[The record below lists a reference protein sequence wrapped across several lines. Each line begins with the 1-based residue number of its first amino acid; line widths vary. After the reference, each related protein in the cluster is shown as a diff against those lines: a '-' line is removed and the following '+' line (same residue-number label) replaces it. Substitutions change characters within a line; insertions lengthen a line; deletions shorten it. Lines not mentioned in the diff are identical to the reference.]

1 MTNNPEFSFYE
12 AGEEPTQ
19 NIIFGN
25 GTSNRV
31 GKIAKKFGQHALLV
45 TDSGLS
51 SVGHPQ
57 KIQKILEAANLKVT
71 LFDESIENPTESS
84 VQACVQVAEKSEVD
98 LIIGLG
104 GGSSMDTAKGCNFI
118 LSNGGKMSDFW
129 GVDKA
134 TRPMYPLIAIPTTA
148 GTGSECQSFAL
159 ISNDISHKKMA
170 CGDKKALPRVTLL
183 DPELT
188 LSQPNSVTACTG
200 VDALSHALESMVTS
214 KRNKKSHHHA
224 QLAFQLIQEFLP
236 LVLKDP
242 TDLYNRGQ
250 VLLGASHAGAAIERS
265 MLGAAH
271 SMANPLT
278 ANRGIVHGVAV
289 GIVLPEVV
297 KFNKKDLGTNSIYAE
312 LARVSGI
319 ASMDCHDEE
328 ASGLLIEKIYSILKL
343 AKIPSFLNELG
354 FAPSDIPS
362 LALDAS
368 EQWTANFNPRPVSR
382 DGFENIY
389 SNLFSTP
396 PCETQSL
403 QAN

>member
-19 NIIFGN
+19 NVIFGK

-31 GKIAKKFGQHALLV
+31 GEIAKKFGQHALLV

-51 SVGHPQ
+51 SVGLPQ

-224 QLAFQLIQEFLP
+224 RLAFQLIQEFLP

-242 TDLYNRGQ
+242 TDLNSRGQ

-289 GIVLPEVV
+289 GIVLPEVM
-297 KFNKKDLGTNSIYAE
+297 KFNKIDLGTNSIYAE

-382 DGFENIY
+382 DDFENIY
-389 SNLFSTP
+389 SNLFSTT

>member
-278 ANRGIVHGVAV
+278 ANRGIVHGLAV

-382 DGFENIY
+382 DDFENIY
-389 SNLFSTP
+389 SNLFSTT

>member
-134 TRPMYPLIAIPTTA
+134 TLPMYPLIAIPTTA

-159 ISNDISHKKMA
+159 ISNDISHMKMA

-242 TDLYNRGQ
+242 KDLNSRGQ

-289 GIVLPEVV
+289 GIVLPEVM
-297 KFNKKDLGTNSIYAE
+297 KFNKIDLGTNSIYAE
-312 LARVSGI
+312 LARDSGL
-319 ASMDCHDEE
+319 ASMDCPDEE

-343 AKIPSFLNELG
+343 AKIPSFLNDLG
-354 FAPSDIPS
+354 FSPSDIPS
-362 LALDAS
+362 LALEAS

-382 DGFENIY
+382 DDFESIY
-389 SNLFSTP
+389 SNLFSTT

-403 QAN
+403 QPN

>member
-1 MTNNPEFSFYE
+1 MTNNPEFTFYE

-84 VQACVQVAEKSEVD
+84 VQSCVQVAERSEVD

-159 ISNDISHKKMA
+159 ISNDISHMKMA

-242 TDLYNRGQ
+242 KDLNSRGQ

-289 GIVLPEVV
+289 GIVLPEVM
-297 KFNKKDLGTNSIYAE
+297 KFNKIDLGTNSIYAE
-312 LARVSGI
+312 LARDSGL
-319 ASMDCHDEE
+319 ASMDCPDEE
-328 ASGLLIEKIYSILKL
+328 ASGLLIEKVYSILKL
-343 AKIPSFLNELG
+343 AKIPSFLNDLG
-354 FAPSDIPS
+354 FSPSDIPS
-362 LALDAS
+362 LALEAS

-382 DGFENIY
+382 DDFESIY
-389 SNLFSTP
+389 SNLFSTT

-403 QAN
+403 QPN

>member
-389 SNLFSTP
+389 SNLFSTT

>member
-19 NIIFGN
+19 DIIFGN
-25 GTSNRV
+25 GTSSRV

-242 TDLYNRGQ
+242 TDLNSRGQ

-289 GIVLPEVV
+289 GIVLPEVM
-297 KFNKKDLGTNSIYAE
+297 KFNKIDLGTNSIYAE
-312 LARVSGI
+312 LARDSGI

-354 FAPSDIPS
+354 FAPLDIPS

-368 EQWTANFNPRPVSR
+368 EQWTANFNPRPLSR
-382 DGFENIY
+382 DDFENIY
-389 SNLFSTP
+389 SNLFSTT

>member
-200 VDALSHALESMVTS
+200 VDALSHALEAMVTS

-224 QLAFQLIQEFLP
+224 RLAFQLIQEFLP

-242 TDLYNRGQ
+242 TDLNSRGQ

-389 SNLFSTP
+389 SNLFSTT

>member
-1 MTNNPEFSFYE
+1 MTNNPEFTFYE

-84 VQACVQVAEKSEVD
+84 VQSCVQVAERSEVD

-159 ISNDISHKKMA
+159 ISNDISHMKMA

-242 TDLYNRGQ
+242 KDLNSRGQ

-289 GIVLPEVV
+289 GIVLPEVM
-297 KFNKKDLGTNSIYAE
+297 KFNKIDLGTNSIYAE
-312 LARVSGI
+312 LARDSGL
-319 ASMDCHDEE
+319 ASMDCPDEE
-328 ASGLLIEKIYSILKL
+328 ASGLLIEKVYSILKL
-343 AKIPSFLNELG
+343 AKIPSFLNDLG
-354 FAPSDIPS
+354 FSPSDIPS
-362 LALDAS
+362 LALELLS
-368 EQWTANFNPRPVSR
+368 NGPPILIPV
-382 DGFENIY
+382 
-389 SNLFSTP
+389 L
-396 PCETQSL
+396 
-403 QAN
+403 